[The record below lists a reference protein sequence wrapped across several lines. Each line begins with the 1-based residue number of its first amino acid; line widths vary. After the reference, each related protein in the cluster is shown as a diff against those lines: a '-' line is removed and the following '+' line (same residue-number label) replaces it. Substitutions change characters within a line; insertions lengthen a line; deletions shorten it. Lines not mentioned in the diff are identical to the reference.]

1 MNFGW
6 IFSFSWN
13 IQPSRVL
20 LLLLLL
26 LLFSCHTRY
35 QIIGVWKIM
44 DPLGLNFHI

>member
-20 LLLLLL
+20 LLLLL
-26 LLFSCHTRY
+26 FSCHTRY
-35 QIIGVWKIM
+35 QIIGVRKKM